1 MKHHELPY
9 NDYGMAMRRRLGGRV
24 QKLAIDAAMS
34 CPHRNREAT
43 HGGCTFCL
51 GEAFS
56 PAYCREAKSV
66 TEQIDMGMAF
76 HAARRR
82 HGDIYLAYLQSGTN
96 TLAPIETL
104 ERVYS
109 EALNHPK
116 VSGLI
121 VGTRPDCISS
131 EILNLLDYFSKR
143 HYIAIEYGIE
153 STYDTTLSHVNRGH
167 DFACAQH
174 TIEQTRQHNIDIGAH
189 FIIGLP
195 GESSEQIITQTERIN
210 RLGIDFVK
218 FHQLQIYRSTPMA
231 EEWSEHPER
240 FLFGEG
246 DNQEKYLS
254 LIIEILRRLD
264 PSIAVERI
272 ASTAPRHLLLHS
284 PLSGVRIDTLRN
296 HLTERMERLQIK
308 QGDLYS
314 K

>member
-24 QKLAIDAAMS
+24 QKLAIDAAMN
-34 CPHRNREAT
+34 CPHRNRERV

-51 GEAFS
+51 SEAFS
-56 PAYCREAKSV
+56 PAYCRTAKSI
-66 TEQIDMGMAF
+66 TEQIDIGIEF

-82 HGDIYLAYLQSGTN
+82 NGEIYLAYLQSGTN
-96 TLAPIETL
+96 TLASIDTL
-104 ERVYS
+104 EKVYT

-121 VGTRPDCISS
+121 IGTRPDCISS
-131 EILNLLDYFSKR
+131 EILDLLDYLSKR

-153 STYDTTLSHVNRGH
+153 STYDTTLTHVNRGH

-174 TIEQTRQHNIDIGAH
+174 AIEQTRQHNIDIGAH

-195 GESSEQIITQTERIN
+195 DENREQIVAQTERIN
-210 RLGIDFVK
+210 RLGIDFIK
-218 FHQLQIYRSTPMA
+218 FHQLQIYHSTPMA
-231 EEWSEHPER
+231 TEWMEHPER
-240 FLFGEG
+240 FLFCNG
-246 DNQEKYLS
+246 DNQEEYLS
-254 LIIEILRRLD
+254 LIIDILRRLD
-264 PSIAVERI
+264 PAIAIERI

-284 PLSGVRIDTLRN
+284 PLSGVRTDTLRN
-296 HLTERMERLQIK
+296 NLIECMQKLQIK
-308 QGDLYS
+308 QGDLCS